1 MLLRPRPCVRVVS
14 PYSGVVWIGI
24 NDQEFQDNKGSAH
37 YRIFARPAKR
47 REWLVPGQLLA
58 CDT

>member
-1 MLLRPRPCVRVVS
+1 MRVVS